1 MQVDVNNEPYRMTLC
16 PSSIKFA
23 TCCFDDHFHTL
34 MYLVSDCP
42 EVPQPEGGMTTGQQ
56 EYYDD
61 IYFDSSGSE
70 DERGESEGIRK
81 IGKKV
86 RKMTNDELF
95 YDPKMD
101 EEDEKWMKRQRMTY
115 LNGRLFVFLY
125 IHKINNLHTQ

>member
-1 MQVDVNNEPYRMTLC
+1 M
-16 PSSIKFA
+16 
-23 TCCFDDHFHTL
+23 
-34 MYLVSDCP
+34 
-42 EVPQPEGGMTTGQQ
+42 PQPEEGTTTEEQ

-70 DERGESEGIRK
+70 DERGEDEERIKK

-115 LNGRLFVFLY
+115 LNGMLNPQYRDNCIRNWGEYSSILIRKIVALHLWGVF
-125 IHKINNLHTQ
+125 

>member
-1 MQVDVNNEPYRMTLC
+1 
-16 PSSIKFA
+16 
-23 TCCFDDHFHTL
+23 

-42 EVPQPEGGMTTGQQ
+42 EVPQPEEGVTTGQQ

-115 LNGRLFVFLY
+115 LNGRLFVFV
-125 IHKINNLHTQ
+125 HTV

>member
-1 MQVDVNNEPYRMTLC
+1 
-16 PSSIKFA
+16 
-23 TCCFDDHFHTL
+23 
-34 MYLVSDCP
+34 
-42 EVPQPEGGMTTGQQ
+42 MTTISIHLCTVSEVSQTEEEKATEQ

-115 LNGRLFVFLY
+115 LNGRLVCL
-125 IHKINNLHTQ
+125 